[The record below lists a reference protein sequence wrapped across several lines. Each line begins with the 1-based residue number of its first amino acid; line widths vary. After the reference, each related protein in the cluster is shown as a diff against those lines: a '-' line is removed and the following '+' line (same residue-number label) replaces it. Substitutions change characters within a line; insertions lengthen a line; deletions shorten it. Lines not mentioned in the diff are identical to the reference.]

1 MIETITTYIIQNY
14 LDIAASLVGLL
25 YLFLEYKASIWMW
38 LVSIVMALL
47 FVYIFYKAQLYAMMI
62 IYIYF
67 FFASIYG
74 WIAWLTKNRN
84 SQTGEHILLRLP
96 KEKTLTIVVSVFISS
111 ILISA
116 LLHYFTDNKSY
127 ILLGD
132 SVTTAL
138 NVVALWMAARKWAE
152 QWCLLIPANLF
163 SGILLMIQGQEASS
177 IMFFIYFVVSIFGY
191 LNWKRI
197 ADKKEI

>member
-38 LVSIVMALL
+38 LVSIIMALL
-47 FVYIFYKAQLYAMMI
+47 FVYIFLEAQLYAMMI

-74 WIAWLTKNRN
+74 WIAWLTKNRD
-84 SQTGEHILLRLP
+84 SETGEHTLLRLP
-96 KEKTLTIVVSVFISS
+96 KEKTLTVVASVFISS
-111 ILISA
+111 ILISL
-116 LLHYFTDNKSY
+116 LLHYFTDSKSY

-132 SVTTAL
+132 AITTAL

-152 QWCLLIPANLF
+152 QWCLLIPANLL
-163 SGILLMIQGQEASS
+163 SGILLMIQGQGASS

-197 ADKKEI
+197 ADKKEM